1 MPGQLISSEEGR
13 VITVVNSN
21 PGRRNS
27 LSFEFYDAFAQLL
40 DELGS
45 RECGAIVL
53 TGADGFFCA
62 GGDMDGLEERAK
74 GTEEFRRSGVD
85 RLNDMIR
92 RIRTVPVPVIA
103 AVEGGAAGAGLSMM
117 LACDLVVAA
126 RDAFAM
132 AAYVKI
138 GLTPDGGMS
147 EFLAQ
152 SLPRQLA
159 TEMMLTGDRVPME
172 RLYQAGVV
180 NRLVE
185 PGSALEQAHALAA
198 RLADGPPQSLAGIK
212 ALTQAASHPHLED
225 QLEREAVSIAKSLGS
240 AEAHEGIAAFKGKRK
255 PEWPR

>member
-1 MPGQLISSEEGR
+1 MPGQLISSQEGR

-27 LSFEFYDAFAQLL
+27 LSFEFYDAFAELL

-45 RECGAIVL
+45 RDCGAIVL

-152 SLPRQLA
+152 GLPRQLA

-185 PGSALEQAHALAA
+185 PGAVMAEAQALAA
-198 RLADGPPQSLAGIK
+198 RLAEGPPQSLAGIK
-212 ALTQAASHPHLED
+212 ALTQAAAHPSLED
-225 QLEREAVSIAKSLGS
+225 QLEREAVSIARSLGS

-255 PEWPR
+255 PSWPR

>member
-1 MPGQLISSEEGR
+1 MGEPLIVSQTGR
-13 VITVVNSN
+13 VITAVNSN

-27 LSFEFYDAFAQLL
+27 LSFEFYEAFAKLL
-40 DELGS
+40 EDAPS
-45 RECGAIVL
+45 RDCGAIVL

-62 GGDMDGLEERAK
+62 GGDMDGLQERAN
-74 GTEEFRRSGVD
+74 GSPEFRRAGVD

-92 RIRTVPVPVIA
+92 RMRSLPVPVIA

-126 RDAFAM
+126 NDSFVM

-138 GLTPDGGMS
+138 GLTPDGGMTA
-147 EFLAQ
+147 FLAQ

-159 TEMMLTGDRVPME
+159 TEMMLTGDRVPVE
-172 RLYQAGVV
+172 RLYQAGVI

-185 PGSALEQAHALAA
+185 PGSALAEAQALAA

-212 ALTQAASHPHLED
+212 ALTEAAAHPHLEE
-225 QLEREAVSIAKSLGS
+225 QLEREAVSIAGALGG

-255 PEWPR
+255 PVWPR